1 MNFYGRIA
9 FCLAWTDPIITLE
22 KAGALYDL
30 FVLLADFVHNPP
42 QITGQFQRRLVLRS
56 EFVADRIL
64 HKSTQDCRLLRFGT
78 NRSVPKHSGAPD
90 IGPYLI
96 G

>member
-1 MNFYGRIA
+1 MNFDGRIA

-30 FVLLADFVHNPP
+30 FVLLVDFFHDPA

-56 EFVADRIL
+56 EFVADRLL
-64 HKSTQDCRLLRFGT
+64 HKSTQDCRLLGFGANT
-78 NRSVPKHSGAPD
+78 LAPT
-90 IGPYLI
+90 
-96 G
+96 

>member
-1 MNFYGRIA
+1 MYFYGRIA
-9 FCLAWTDPIITLE
+9 FCLAWTDPIIILE

-30 FVLLADFVHNPP
+30 FVLDFFHNPA

-56 EFVADRIL
+56 EFVADRL
-64 HKSTQDCRLLRFGT
+64 PHKSTQDARLLGFGA

-96 G
+96 C